1 MEWWGGGVKIKILVF
16 FVNYFKEYYFFKMF
30 LIMENYNF
38 MIIYV
43 VNNFIYCCG
52 NINDRWFDDFFVFE
66 KIVEK
71 SDKYIEYI

>member
-1 MEWWGGGVKIKILVF
+1 
-16 FVNYFKEYYFFKMF
+16 
-30 LIMENYNF
+30 MENYNF